1 MQTSV
6 LRMLTCGSVDDGK
19 STLIGRLLV
28 QTDSVPHDTVGA
40 ARNVRRAGSTIAA
53 GEIDFSLLTD
63 GLEAER
69 EQGITIDVAYRSMS
83 LLDGRRLIISDAPG
97 HEQYTRNMAV
107 AASRADIAIVLIDA
121 TKGVRTQTLRHLM
134 ICNLMGVSRVIVA
147 INKLDAVD
155 YSQEIFTTIKDDLLS
170 QMSRFDL
177 PDIHFIPMSALAGD
191 NVVTQSTVMP
201 WYTSQTLL
209 ECIQSWQPKKSEEIT
224 MRARVQSIVRAE
236 DFRGISTTI
245 YRGSVAVGEQVRIH
259 PSNQIA
265 TISTIVADMKNVKS
279 ADEGDAVTLVL
290 QPEVDV
296 TRGDLIASINE
307 DVSASDRFSAH
318 LVWLNEEAL
327 IHSRSYLLI
336 SGPTQIPV
344 IVTKIRHSIDVNTGE
359 EKAANTLAMNEIGVV
374 EIATN
379 QPLAL
384 LPYQE
389 SREFG
394 NFILVDRLT
403 SQSVGAGMI
412 RHALRRGENI
422 TYQAYEVDKSA
433 RESAK
438 NQRAKL
444 IWLTGLSGSGKS
456 TIANALEKR
465 LHALGMHAYVLDGDN
480 LRMGLNVDLGF
491 TPEDRAE
498 NVRRVSEVGKL
509 MIDAGL
515 IVITALVSPFEVDRQ
530 RARSIFDEGDFIEVF
545 VDTPVDVCIARDP
558 KGLYKK
564 ASQGQIPNFTG
575 VGQDY
580 ERPTKPELT
589 LNGQE
594 DVLVSTEQILKYLL

>member
-1 MQTSV
+1 
-6 LRMLTCGSVDDGK
+6 MLTCGSVDDGK

-40 ARNVRRAGSTIAA
+40 ARNIRRAGSTIAA

-155 YSQEIFTTIKDDLLS
+155 YSQEIFTTIKNDLLS

-191 NVVTQSTVMP
+191 NVVTKSTVMP
-201 WYTSQTLL
+201 WYTGQTLL
-209 ECIQSWQPKKSEEIT
+209 ECIQSWQPKKSADIT

-245 YRGSVAVGEQVRIH
+245 YRGRVAIGEQVRIH

-307 DVSASDRFSAH
+307 EVSASDRFSAH

-359 EKAANTLAMNEIGVV
+359 EKAANTLAMNEIGIV

-530 RARSIFDEGDFIEVF
+530 RARSIFGDGDFIEVF

-589 LNGQE
+589 LDGQE
-594 DVLVSTEQILKYLL
+594 DIQVSTEKILKYIL